1 MFEYRQNEGDGVKFK
16 TKIIATVVGL
26 LLGVSIAGSVI
37 NYHKSIDETQTQLL
51 NTSLPLS
58 VDNIYTVVQQ
68 RMVEPLLVSSL
79 MSNDTFL
86 RDWIL
91 GGERNMG
98 EIVRYLNEIQRKY
111 NVFTT
116 FLVSDKTKNYYHPRG
131 LIDTINKDNSSDG
144 WYFRFRGHQEPYE
157 INLDYTIS

>member
-1 MFEYRQNEGDGVKFK
+1 MKFK

-58 VDNIYTVVQQ
+58 VDNIYTEVQQ

-116 FLVSDKTKNYYHPRG
+116 FFGLRQNQKLLPPKRANRHDKQG
-131 LIDTINKDNSSDG
+131 
-144 WYFRFRGHQEPYE
+144 
-157 INLDYTIS
+157 

>member
-1 MFEYRQNEGDGVKFK
+1 MKFK

-58 VDNIYTVVQQ
+58 VDNIYTEVQQ

-91 GGERNMG
+91 RSPPNT
-98 EIVRYLNEIQRKY
+98 Q
-111 NVFTT
+111 
-116 FLVSDKTKNYYHPRG
+116 
-131 LIDTINKDNSSDG
+131 SS
-144 WYFRFRGHQEPYE
+144 
-157 INLDYTIS
+157 